1 MRLTISV
8 LILIL
13 SVQISNAQNKDIIND
28 SIQSFCMADKLDSL
42 LIDWYKKYTTDSLPE
57 LSFFN
62 DELILDLPDS
72 IYQQRLENIMS
83 PIDLTYNKHVQQY
96 INRYVKSGKWTVPE
110 LLGRANWYFPI
121 FEQILDAYQLPHE
134 LKYLTIIE
142 SALNPNAVSRSGATG
157 IWQFMYNTGKMY
169 GLEIN
174 SYVDERRDPIK
185 SSQVAAKFLSDLY
198 NIYGDWNLVIA
209 AYNCG
214 PGTVN
219 NAIRRVGGT
228 GSFWDIYHLLPRET
242 RSYVPAFI
250 AVNYLFKYYT
260 KHNYSAAKFG
270 LPLLVDTI
278 LIDEELH
285 FEQIEAVVGIN
296 KEDIRKLNPQYK
308 MDIIPAKNKT
318 YPLLLPMAIIPE
330 FINLRD
336 SIYTYLDSVYF
347 NPDKFKYKPNETYVD
362 AFTPAPQPQGTAK
375 LEYKVKSGDVL
386 GYIATWYNVS
396 VNDIRSWNGKTSNY
410 LNVGNKLIIY
420 VPEAEAD
427 KYRKINSMSFDE
439 KQKMAGI
446 NPATNKPKEE
456 PLDPNYEYYTVQQG
470 DNPWGIAN
478 KFDDVSIDE
487 LLEMNNIDN
496 ASGLKVGQKLK
507 IRKKS

>member
-1 MRLTISV
+1 MKLTVSFFV
-8 LILIL
+8 LIFSIQF
-13 SVQISNAQNKDIIND
+13 SFAQNPD
-28 SIQSFCMADKLDSL
+28 SIYYSTPSDCMADKLDSL
-42 LIDWYKKYTTDSLPE
+42 LIDWYKTFSTDSFTE
-57 LSFFN
+57 HGFFN
-62 DELILDLPDS
+62 DDLVLDIPDS
-72 IYQQRLENIMS
+72 IYKERLEKIMS
-83 PIDLTYNKHVQQY
+83 PVELTYNTNVQQY
-96 INRYVKSGKWTVPE
+96 INRYIKSGKWTVPE
-110 LLGRANWYFPI
+110 LLGRASWYFPI
-121 FEQILDAYQLPHE
+121 FEEILDANQLPLE

-174 SYVDERRDPIK
+174 SYVDERRDPVK
-185 SSQVAAKFLSDLY
+185 SSQTAAKFLSDLY

-219 NAIRRVGGT
+219 NAIRRIGGK

-242 RSYVPAFI
+242 RNYVPAFI
-250 AVNYLFKYYT
+250 AVNYLFEYYED
-260 KHNYSAAKFG
+260 HNYSAAKFE

-285 FEQIEAVVGIN
+285 FEQIEAVLGIA

-308 MDIIPAKNKT
+308 MDIVPAKTKN
-318 YPLLLPMAIIPE
+318 YPLLLPIEIIPE
-330 FINLRD
+330 FISMRD
-336 SIYTYLDSVYF
+336 SIYNYLDSIYF
-347 NPDKFKYKPNETYVD
+347 NPNKFKYKPNETYVD
-362 AFTPAPQPQGTAK
+362 AFTPAPQPPGTAK

-396 VNDIRSWNGKTSNY
+396 VNEIRSWNGKTSNY
-410 LNVGNKLIIY
+410 LNVGNKLTIY

-427 KYRKINSMSFDE
+427 KYRKINTMSFDD

-446 NPATNKPKEE
+446 NPVTNKPKEE
-456 PLDPNYEYYTVQQG
+456 ALDPIYEYYTVKQG

-478 KFDDVSIDE
+478 KFDDVSIDD
-487 LLEMNNIDN
+487 LLEINNIDN
-496 ASGLKVGQKLK
+496 ATKLKVGQKLK